1 METSKEENTSKK
13 GDLMNANNRNA
24 MNDRIGVVFIHG
36 AGLKGEVW
44 KETASYIEAPSLLID
59 LPMRSGKDEER
70 CKLTFR
76 DYCAEVTRQIDNWPV
91 SRFVIVAHS
100 IGGVIALRLA
110 DELKGRVA
118 GLIAVSASIPHS
130 GDSFLSSLPRLK
142 RMIYGALLR
151 LAGTKPPGSAI
162 RAGLCNDLSSDQ
174 SDSVVNGFVPE
185 AKRLYFDRT
194 EAPIPAIPKYYIKL
208 MKDQEFTPEFQDRMA
223 ANLSAD
229 RVIELQAGHLPMLS
243 NPTGLGTLLQEL
255 LNELS
260 AAQPSPT

>member
-1 METSKEENTSKK
+1 MGTSKEENTSIK
-13 GDLMNANNRNA
+13 GDRMNANNRNA

-76 DYCAEVTRQIDNWPV
+76 DYCAEVTRQIDSWPV
-91 SRFVIVAHS
+91 RRFVIVAHS

-110 DELKGRVA
+110 EDLKDRVA
-118 GLIAVSASIPHS
+118 GLIAVSAAVPRS
-130 GDSFLSSLPRLK
+130 GGSFLSSLPLLK
-142 RMIYGALLR
+142 RMIFTAVIR
-151 LAGTKPPGSAI
+151 LAGTQPPGSAI
-162 RAGLCNDLSSDQ
+162 RSGLCNDLSPAQ
-174 SDSVVNGFVPE
+174 SDAVVNGFVPE

-194 EAPIPAIPKYYIKL
+194 DASIPAIPKYYIKL
-208 MKDQEFTPEFQDRMA
+208 MKDQEFTPEFQNRMA
-223 ANLSAD
+223 ANLFAN

-243 NPTGLGTLLQEL
+243 NPAGLGGLLQEL

-260 AAQPSPT
+260 AAQSTPT